1 MRVAKSA
8 YLRRLLK
15 VQDVLISVW
24 VYLLSVQAV
33 AWIDMPA
40 LSWFPGNMEVRLS
53 LVVFA
58 GAVIALINQ
67 HCGVHEVKTSA
78 VLTYAA
84 RFTGIMLVCLCLFNY
99 TAHQDSF
106 PWAVLGLFGVALFVT
121 LVVNRLFLHWWYLRG
136 RREHPENF
144 LKAVVVG
151 TGPRA
156 QKFVKLYQESMGW
169 QVDVVA
175 MVELSEPEAKN
186 CKPQHPDPDN
196 ASDIRILHGIE
207 SISEL
212 MVSQVIDEVVVC
224 LPRSKL
230 NDIGSI
236 VAQCDEQAICLRF
249 MADLYD
255 LPSNRISLDTVGSTP
270 LLTIE
275 PVKQNHVNLLYKR
288 MFDLVVSAILLI
300 LLSPVLLLTALC
312 VKLDSRG
319 PVFFSQQRVGL
330 NKRRFDMY
338 KFRSMRTDA
347 EAVQDQLEH
356 LNEAD
361 GPIFKIDN
369 DPRVTRIGHWLR
381 RSSIDELPQLMN
393 VFLGQMSIVGPRPMS
408 VRDVEQFST
417 AIQRKRFS
425 VRPGLACLREV
436 TGRSK
441 LTFEQWLA
449 SDLEYI
455 QTWSFGLDIKI
466 MLAMVPAV
474 LRGDGAS

>member
-186 CKPQHPDPDN
+186 CKPQHPDPD
-196 ASDIRILHGIE
+196 L
-207 SISEL
+207 
-212 MVSQVIDEVVVC
+212 
-224 LPRSKL
+224 
-230 NDIGSI
+230 
-236 VAQCDEQAICLRF
+236 
-249 MADLYD
+249 
-255 LPSNRISLDTVGSTP
+255 SL
-270 LLTIE
+270 I
-275 PVKQNHVNLLYKR
+275 H
-288 MFDLVVSAILLI
+288 I
-300 LLSPVLLLTALC
+300 
-312 VKLDSRG
+312 
-319 PVFFSQQRVGL
+319 
-330 NKRRFDMY
+330 
-338 KFRSMRTDA
+338 
-347 EAVQDQLEH
+347 
-356 LNEAD
+356 
-361 GPIFKIDN
+361 
-369 DPRVTRIGHWLR
+369 
-381 RSSIDELPQLMN
+381 
-393 VFLGQMSIVGPRPMS
+393 
-408 VRDVEQFST
+408 
-417 AIQRKRFS
+417 
-425 VRPGLACLREV
+425 
-436 TGRSK
+436 
-441 LTFEQWLA
+441 
-449 SDLEYI
+449 
-455 QTWSFGLDIKI
+455 
-466 MLAMVPAV
+466 
-474 LRGDGAS
+474 